1 MHRTLRPFELFEP
14 DSMEEAIQL
23 SGDYGDRGKILA
35 GGLDLISKMRRWQMN
50 PEALISIQ
58 NIPDMDYIQG
68 NGTGDIRIGA
78 LATLRALELS
88 PLIRN
93 HHDMLYEAVHQ
104 IASVQV
110 KTMGTA
116 VGNLCVAT
124 PASDV
129 APPLVA
135 LGAELEITGS
145 DGKKNVPLEIFYKGL
160 EETIL
165 EPGHIVTEI
174 HIPAVPAGSGGAFL
188 KLAHTAACIAKVNVA
203 VMMEIDND
211 LCKEVRIALGSVA
224 PTVVRATR
232 AEDMLRGRAPDAE
245 AIGGASRSAAENATP
260 ISDLRSTAEY
270 RKEMVGVLVKKGIE
284 KALERAKAES

>member
-14 DSMEEAIQL
+14 DSIEEAIRI
-23 SGDYGDRGKILA
+23 SREYGDRGKILA

-50 PEALISIQ
+50 PEALVSIQ
-58 NIPDMDYIQG
+58 SIPDMDYIQG
-68 NGTGDIRIGA
+68 NGTGDVRIGA
-78 LATLRALELS
+78 LATLRAVELS

-129 APPLVA
+129 TPPLMA
-135 LGAELEITGS
+135 LGADLEITGS
-145 DGKKNVPLEIFYKGL
+145 DGKKTVPLEIFYKGL
-160 EETIL
+160 EETLL
-165 EPGHIVTEI
+165 EPGQIVTEI
-174 HIPAVPAGSGGAFL
+174 RIPAVPGGSGGAFL
-188 KLAHTAACIAKVNVA
+188 KLANTAACIAKVNVA
-203 VMMEIDND
+203 VMMNLDND
-211 LCKEVRIALGSVA
+211 ICKEARIALGSVA
-224 PTVVRATR
+224 PRVVRATQ
-232 AEDMLRGRAPDAE
+232 AEDMLRGKAPDAE
-245 AIGGASRSAAENATP
+245 AIGHAARLAAESVTP

-270 RKEMVGVLVKKGIE
+270 RKEMVGILVKRGIE
-284 KALERAKAES
+284 RALERARAKS